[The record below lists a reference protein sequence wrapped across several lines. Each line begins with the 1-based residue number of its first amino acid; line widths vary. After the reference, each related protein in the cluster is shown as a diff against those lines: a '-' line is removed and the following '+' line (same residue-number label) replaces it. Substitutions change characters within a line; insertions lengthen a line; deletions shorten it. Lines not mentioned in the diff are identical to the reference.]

1 MNEKTTQRIIE
12 QNPKI
17 FAQDFYFEC
26 DDGWADII
34 FNLCKELQQEID
46 NSDCEQIVA
55 VQVKEKFAGLRFYA
69 SVGSE
74 KTSEIIDKYSKLST
88 ETCEM
93 TGGRGYICEKF
104 GWYKTL
110 CPEAAMILGFK
121 RCK

>member
-17 FAQDFYFEC
+17 FAQNFYFEC
-26 DDGWADII
+26 EDGWADII

-46 NSDCEQIVA
+46 NSDCEQVVA

-69 SVGSE
+69 SSGSE
-74 KTSEIIDKYSKLST
+74 KTDQIINKYSKLSI

-93 TGGRGYICEKF
+93 TGGRGFICEKF

-110 CPEAAMILGFK
+110 CPEAAMTLGFK